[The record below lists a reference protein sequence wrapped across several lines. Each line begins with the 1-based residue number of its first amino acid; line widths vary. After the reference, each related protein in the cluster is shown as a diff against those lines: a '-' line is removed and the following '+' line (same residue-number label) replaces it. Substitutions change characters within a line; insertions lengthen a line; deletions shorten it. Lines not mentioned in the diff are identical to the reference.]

1 MAKLQPHTNFR
12 PPMTTPIRAPTWFS
26 TRRQLELKV
35 SELHKCSNLSHL
47 KQLHA
52 QIFKANLHND
62 PFIAP
67 KLISAFSLCHQLGLA
82 INVFNQVQFPNVHLY
97 NSLIRAQTQNSQS
110 SQAFIT
116 FLDMLN
122 NGVFP
127 DNFTYPFLLKA
138 CSGPCS
144 LQFVQMVHTQMIK
157 LGFFGDIFVPNSL
170 IDSYCKCGVIGVSSA
185 RKLFVFMEDRDI
197 VSWNSLIRGLVKGG
211 NLKDARQLFDEMP
224 EKDAVSWN
232 IMLDGYVKAKDMDA
246 AFQLFEK
253 MPERNVVSWSTMVS
267 GYTKAGDLD
276 MARLLFDKMPVK
288 NLVSWT
294 IIISGYAGNGFTK
307 EAISLY
313 NEMES
318 LGLKFDD
325 GTIIS
330 ILAACAESGLL
341 TLGKRVRSSIVATGF
356 RCSVAVNNALIDM
369 YVKCGCAEKALVVF
383 QGMSERDLVSW
394 NTIIQ
399 GLAMHGDGVTA
410 LKLFSRMKK
419 SGFRPDKFTFIGI
432 LCACTHM
439 GYVDKGL
446 DYFYSMERDYDIV
459 PQIEHYG
466 CLVDLLGRGGR
477 LKEALEVVQNMP
489 MEPNAVIWGT
499 LLGACRLHYPVEIAQ
514 EVLKHLVKVDPT
526 EAGNFSMLSNIYAA
540 AGDWGN
546 VANVRRTM
554 KNIGVQKPSGAS
566 TLDLD
571 GEVHEFTVFDNSHPN
586 SEGIYQMIHLLRPQ
600 LKESGCAPRP
610 TYG

>member
-1 MAKLQPHTNFR
+1 
-12 PPMTTPIRAPTWFS
+12 
-26 TRRQLELKV
+26 
-35 SELHKCSNLSHL
+35 
-47 KQLHA
+47 
-52 QIFKANLHND
+52 
-62 PFIAP
+62 
-67 KLISAFSLCHQLGLA
+67 
-82 INVFNQVQFPNVHLY
+82 
-97 NSLIRAQTQNSQS
+97 
-110 SQAFIT
+110 
-116 FLDMLN
+116 MLN

-144 LQFVQMVHTQMIK
+144 LKVVQMVHTQMIK

-170 IDSYCKCGVIGVSSA
+170 IDSYCNFGVIGVSSA

-253 MPERNVVSWSTMVS
+253 MPERNVVSWYTMVS

-341 TLGKRVRSSIVATGF
+341 TLGKRVRSAIVATGF

-369 YVKCGCAEKALVVF
+369 YAKCGCAEKALVVF

-399 GLAMHGDGVTA
+399 GLAMHGDGVTT

-419 SGFRPDKFTFIGI
+419 
-432 LCACTHM
+432 
-439 GYVDKGL
+439 V
-446 DYFYSMERDYDIV
+446 
-459 PQIEHYG
+459 
-466 CLVDLLGRGGR
+466 
-477 LKEALEVVQNMP
+477 
-489 MEPNAVIWGT
+489 
-499 LLGACRLHYPVEIAQ
+499 
-514 EVLKHLVKVDPT
+514 
-526 EAGNFSMLSNIYAA
+526 
-540 AGDWGN
+540 
-546 VANVRRTM
+546 
-554 KNIGVQKPSGAS
+554 
-566 TLDLD
+566 
-571 GEVHEFTVFDNSHPN
+571 VFDLINSL
-586 SEGIYQMIHLLRPQ
+586 SLVSYVLALTWVMLTRVLIIFILWKGIMTLSP
-600 LKESGCAPRP
+600 K
-610 TYG
+610 